1 MKRLRTSP
9 PLPAAN
15 ARLTRALACGVGA
28 VLLAAAAFPGRTAG
42 DASVVSLS
50 VVPSSGRAQ
59 VVIGVSGAVRV
70 RDFVLHEPERLVVDI
85 SDATLGVTRGGYDR
99 VARGG
104 VLDVRYAQNQPKV
117 VRVVLT
123 LAGPRKYEVV
133 RDEREIRVLVEGGD
147 TFAAWG
153 VGSWRSASVA
163 AAPVRPAA
171 PRSETTNAGA
181 AAPSVTTQAV
191 STQPVSTQS
200 VHAPASPPAVAAPA
214 VSTPE
219 PATASAVRVPAAS
232 SPARVTVSS
241 SVEQVTPPQAA
252 PVPAPRNVPI
262 AAAPV
267 RAEYSPGAPFR
278 VQQAR
283 PQQPRITIAWD
294 QADIR
299 DVLAAFAAF
308 SGRTIIPAKDVGGT
322 VTAEIIDKPWDVAMR
337 AILNAY
343 GFDAIE
349 DQNGIIIVNTIS
361 ALASSPR
368 MEPMITRTVRLN
380 YTSAS
385 AVAEVLRSRLSRD
398 CSGMQTPGAAGA
410 APTPVT
416 PMNCP
421 VRGTVTADTLTNS
434 VSITDVPTTMEDL
447 VAYAQTLD
455 VRQPQ
460 VNIKAK
466 IILVDRTQLEGLGL
480 KYDLGTRNHAFNDVV
495 QRLDSLGEP
504 LTGNIF
510 TLGGNAV
517 AAIANADATVGNAAL
532 RIVYSTAL
540 GGYDFTTF
548 LEALQTVS
556 LLDVQAEPS
565 VTTLNY
571 RKAVLS
577 AGTQV
582 PIRTIEPGT
591 GGNAGGSFP
600 QVTVDFRQT
609 GVVLEVTPFIT
620 NNRQVLMKIHAE
632 NSDVQFIAGDV
643 GAVFPTQSVDN
654 EVLVGDGET
663 AVMGGLTQT
672 SVRISKTGI
681 PLLVDLPLIG
691 RLFGVT
697 NREETKRDLLILIT
711 PHIVDEAD
719 LTMEP
724 RRQP

>member
-9 PLPAAN
+9 PLPAAK
-15 ARLTRALACGVGA
+15 ARLTRAVACGVGA
-28 VLLAAAAFPGRTAG
+28 VLLAAAALPGRTAG

-59 VVIGVSGAVRV
+59 VVIGVTGAVTV

-99 VARGG
+99 VTRGG
-104 VLDVRYAQNQPKV
+104 VLDVRYAQNQPNV

-123 LAGPRKYEVV
+123 LAGPRKYEVI
-133 RDEREIRVLVEGGD
+133 RGEREIRVLVEGGD

-153 VGSWRSASVA
+153 VGSWRPAPATVA
-163 AAPVRPAA
+163 RGPVRPQAA
-171 PRSETTNAGA
+171 RPE
-181 AAPSVTTQAV
+181 
-191 STQPVSTQS
+191 PVKSD
-200 VHAPASPPAVAAPA
+200 PPAP
-214 VSTPE
+214 
-219 PATASAVRVPAAS
+219 
-232 SPARVTVSS
+232 SPARVTVST
-241 SVEQVTPPQAA
+241 SVEEVSAPVAPVAA
-252 PVPAPRNVPI
+252 PVAAPRTAP
-262 AAAPV
+262 AAAVPA

-308 SGRTIIPAKDVGGT
+308 SGRTIIPAKDVSGT

-343 GFDAIE
+343 GFDAVE
-349 DQNGIIIVNTIS
+349 DQNGIIIVNTIA

-380 YTSAS
+380 YTSSS

-398 CSGMQTPGAAGA
+398 CSALQTPTAAGV

-416 PMNCP
+416 TMNCP

-447 VAYAQTLD
+447 VAYAQSLD

-517 AAIANADATVGNAAL
+517 AAIANAEATVGNAAL

-582 PIRTIEPGT
+582 PIRTIEQGT

-600 QVTVDFRQT
+600 QVVVDFRQT

-654 EVLVGDGET
+654 EVLVGDGQT